1 MKKIALIYWPK
12 KGNTEKIAVRIH
24 EKLKEHSDLFTIKA
38 ISSEEFDKYDA
49 FIIGAPTTGADNWEH
64 AHKNLWIDFFM
75 RISNAGIKGKHY
87 AVFGLGDQVR
97 YPYHFVDG
105 MIEIR
110 KEFDKNGAIRVGSW
124 SVEGYDFKES
134 DSIVDGRFVGLALD
148 EDNEAELS
156 EERISKWL
164 AEVRK
169 GFGIPR

>member
-1 MKKIALIYWPK
+1 MKKIAVIYWPK
-12 KGNTEKIAVRIH
+12 KGNTEKIAARIY
-24 EKLKEHSDLFTIKA
+24 EKLGEHADLFTIRA
-38 ISSEEFDKYDA
+38 IKEEDFSKYDA

-64 AHKNLWIDFFM
+64 THKTHWIEFFGK
-75 RISNAGIKGKHY
+75 IAKAGIQGRNY
-87 AVFGLGDQVR
+87 AIFGLGDQVR

-110 KEFDKNGAIRVGSW
+110 KEFDKNGAKRVGSW

-134 DSIVDGRFVGLALD
+134 DSIIDGRFVGLALD

-156 EERISKWL
+156 EERINKWL

-169 GFGIPR
+169 GFGI